1 MGFEDVVSQY
11 KEKAKSQSGKA
22 QEACTTL
29 ATAALHLVAGEVEEA
44 LEKGKRAV
52 EAAKSGFKAAA
63 PDALSVVVSALI
75 GQEKKSEAYELAKAE
90 LASFRSA
97 SDKTGEAKMLL
108 AMAQACEAKDLAMTS
123 ATEARSLAKSLKDGK
138 MEVAAL
144 LVASSLQLGKDS
156 KEALASATKAKEVS
170 LNAGDKR
177 CEADSLH
184 GIAAA
189 QAETGA
195 IEDALAS
202 ADEALDLYLEL
213 KDKRMEAFELLAMA
227 KWHLKD
233 GKASKA
239 LSDAE
244 DALEIYE
251 ALRSPKE
258 LDAMAVLFDCYI
270 GKGDGRKAKKVAQD
284 GLDRAQESG
293 NKSTEAASLKMLLDL
308 YCRLDGGY
316 SDAVKTADLAK
327 DVCQS
332 IGDKK
337 TESQVMSLLCS
348 AHVREQAFDEAIKE
362 GEDALAAIKETG
374 TTSEKV
380 DLMFALAAAHG
391 GKNDYKEALQVANE
405 MKSYFSSE
413 EDKKGEA
420 QALICICNNNFLM
433 EQWDPAAN
441 AAQKAQVLL
450 SEEGDVF
457 GEASALALQAESQWK
472 KKDHKTAIKSG
483 ERARALFR
491 ELGDKKAEE
500 ASVLYTIAMNCVLQ
514 AVVEGA
520 SVGEAGRMS
529 RAAKDAV
536 DKGKKLAEACIRTSR
551 EILSQGAEALLGC
564 GLCTLAQVHMLNG
577 QVEEALKASD
587 EAIVIFRDIGDDRSE
602 ANALLMSAEAL
613 RMLRSNKESGE
624 AAGEALRLYKL
635 CEDGDE
641 EGEKMANEIIA
652 FLQEIQ
658 MRQQQEWMAQQQMQG
673 NFQMPQGGGG
683 LNLMPIQQQMMG
695 GPPEQGMSMARV
707 ERERGAALDLSA
719 GVDEAMIKGKVL
731 EIALRITGAED
742 GEIEADTPLME
753 AGLTS
758 NSAILLRDEL
768 TQELPGI
775 NLPVTLVFDYPSIA
789 SMAELIVEA
798 SAKSLK

>member
-1 MGFEDVVSQY
+1 VVSLY

-29 ATAALHLVAGEVEEA
+29 VTAAGHLLAGEVEEA

-52 EAAKSGFKAAA
+52 DQTKSSYKAGT

-75 GQEKKSEAYELAKAE
+75 GQEKKTEAYALAKAE

-97 SDKTGEAKMLL
+97 GDKAGEAKMLL
-108 AMAQACEAKDLAMTS
+108 AMAKASDTKELALTS
-123 ATEARSLAKSLKDGK
+123 ATEARAFFKSLGDAK

-144 LVASSLQLGKDS
+144 LEASTIQLGKDS
-156 KEALASATKAKEVS
+156 KEALALATKAKELS

-177 CEADSLH
+177 SEADSLH

-189 QAETGA
+189 QAEGGGL
-195 IEDALAS
+195 EDALAS

-251 ALRSPKE
+251 ALRSTKE

-293 NKSTEAASLKMLLDL
+293 NRSTEAASLKMLLDL

-316 SDAVKTADLAK
+316 AEAIKTADQAK

-332 IGDKK
+332 IGDKR
-337 TESQVMSLLCS
+337 TESMVMSLLCS
-348 AHVREQAFDEAIKE
+348 AHVREGAFDEAIKE
-362 GEDALAAIKETG
+362 GEDALAAVKETG
-374 TTSEKV
+374 TTGEKV
-380 DLMFALAAAHG
+380 DLMFALCAAHG
-391 GKNDYKEALQVANE
+391 GKKDFKEALQVANE
-405 MKSYFSSE
+405 MRNYFSSE

-420 QALICICNNNFLM
+420 QALICVCNNNFLL
-433 EQWDPAAN
+433 EQWDAAAN
-441 AAQKAQVLL
+441 AAQRAQVLH
-450 SEEGDVF
+450 SEESDVL
-457 GEASALALQAESQWK
+457 GEASALALQAECQWK

-491 ELGDKKAEE
+491 ELGDRKAEE
-500 ASVLYTIAMNCVLQ
+500 ASVLYTVAMNCVLQ
-514 AVVEGA
+514 SVVEGA
-520 SVGEAGRMS
+520 SVGDAGRMS
-529 RAAKDAV
+529 RAAKDAC
-536 DKGKKLAEACIRTSR
+536 DKGKKMAEACIKISR
-551 EILSQGAEALLGC
+551 EILSEGAEALLGC
-564 GLCTLAQVHMLNG
+564 GLCTIAQVHMLSG
-577 QVEEALKASD
+577 QTEEALKASD
-587 EAIVIFRDIGDDRSE
+587 EAIVLFRDIGDDRSE

-613 RMLRSNKESGE
+613 RMLRSNKECGE

-673 NFQMPQGGGG
+673 NFQMPQGG
-683 LNLMPIQQQMMG
+683 LNLMPIQQQQMMG
-695 GPPEQGMSMARV
+695 GPPDQAMSMARV

-768 TQELPGI
+768 TQELPGV
-775 NLPVTLVFDYPSIA
+775 NLPVTLVFDYPSIS